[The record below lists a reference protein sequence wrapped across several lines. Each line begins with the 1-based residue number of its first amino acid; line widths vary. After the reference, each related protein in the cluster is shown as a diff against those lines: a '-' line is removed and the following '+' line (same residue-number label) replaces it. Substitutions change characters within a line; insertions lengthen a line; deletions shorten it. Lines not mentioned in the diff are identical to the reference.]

1 MVKKRVVGFVVGLL
15 VLALVGF
22 YIFEG
27 VGFVNA
33 VSGNFVSVKVTQI
46 YETSSFDNRLSLLFK
61 FVAGIIIVVLI
72 FLIIRKI
79 RKKRD
84 SIKQDFFKEKTGA
97 SRTDLD
103 TLYEVL
109 KRKKKVNM
117 YDVERAFKIDS
128 KVAIEWAK
136 ILENGDLAVI
146 DYPRFGKP
154 VLLLVEDEKEDV
166 EVLVAKTVTPK
177 KQRISV
183 KGKRKMVKQKKQKVH
198 VKSKRKKVLSRK
210 KVRTSASSKKKIV
223 KKVTKR
229 RVKK

>member
-22 YIFEG
+22 YFSGDDESA
-27 VGFVNA
+27 NA
-33 VSGNFVSVKVTQI
+33 VSGNLVSDKVTQF
-46 YETSSFDNRLSLLFK
+46 YDTPSFDNRLSLLFK

-79 RKKRD
+79 RKKGD
-84 SIKQDFFKEKTGA
+84 TIKQDFFREKTGA

-117 YDVERAFKIDS
+117 YEVERAFKIDS

-154 VLLLVEDEKEDV
+154 VLLLVEDEEN
-166 EVLVAKTVTPK
+166 E
-177 KQRISV
+177 
-183 KGKRKMVKQKKQKVH
+183 
-198 VKSKRKKVLSRK
+198 KKVVPAKVVTK
-210 KVRTSASSKKKIV
+210 KMKSVPLKGKKKIAVKKKVVAKKKVV
-223 KKVTKR
+223 KKV
-229 RVKK
+229 VKKGAKK